1 MKLQRLA
8 GFGPLAAFVSAAA
21 LFVFLTLEQF
31 GSAIGQGSSAVYIRV
46 VIVFVLAL
54 WLWIA
59 ALNVVVFDLE
69 WMEHPATSTAWFQ
82 VARWSTLVAL
92 VVPPLLLVV
101 GLTNANQFFPILYC
115 LTFIAVGLSL
125 GIHNVD
131 ARRAGIL
138 RGPLPW
144 LGAFL
149 SIGYLIGGIG
159 FGLLYFTTSLVV
171 VTWNALQLGHL
182 LYLIWAVW
190 MGIHLTRSR
199 AVTPAAAPAH

>member
-8 GFGPLAAFVSAAA
+8 GYGPPAAFVSAAA
-21 LFVFLTLEQF
+21 LFVFLFFEQF
-31 GSAIGQGSSAVYIRV
+31 GSAIGQSSSAVYVLV

-59 ALNVVVFDLE
+59 GLNVVVFDLE
-69 WMEHPATSTAWFQ
+69 WMEHPATSNAWFQ

-92 VVPPLLLVV
+92 AVPPLLLVV
-101 GLTNANQFFPILYC
+101 GLTNASQFFPILYC
-115 LTFIAVGLSL
+115 VTFLAVGSSL
-125 GIHNVD
+125 LIHNVD

-149 SIGYLIGGIG
+149 GIGYLIGGIG
-159 FGLLYFTTSLVV
+159 FGLLYFTTSLVI
-171 VTWNALQLGHL
+171 VTWNTLQLGHL
-182 LYLIWAVW
+182 LYLIWAIW

-199 AVTPAAAPAH
+199 AVTPASAQAH